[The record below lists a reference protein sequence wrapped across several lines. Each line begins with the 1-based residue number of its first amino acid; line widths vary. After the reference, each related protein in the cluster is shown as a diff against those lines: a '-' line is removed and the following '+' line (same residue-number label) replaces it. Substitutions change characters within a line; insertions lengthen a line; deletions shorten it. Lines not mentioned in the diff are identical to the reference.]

1 MEDINEVLT
10 EQTVEAMFFCNKCQA
25 NHWVKLPK
33 SLFNTKSFPVSY
45 AFVHG
50 DPQIIAILYIDKNH
64 AVRGVEYPKQI
75 GINQDQLSK
84 IINKS
89 KSQTFSSI
97 PEDLIYA
104 FEVIAEN
111 KIKKI
116 YFKPG
121 FEQIVNFTA
130 VRAMSTLTT
139 NFIQS
144 KEPYTEFFIKY
155 SDCWIG
161 GMEMYDHY
169 FTMVVDSSID
179 IDHFKFQMM
188 AMFES
193 LI

>member
-1 MEDINEVLT
+1 MEDVNDVLS
-10 EQTVEAMFFCNKCQA
+10 EQTVEAMFFCNKCQK

-64 AVRGVEYPKQI
+64 TVRGVEYPKQI
-75 GINQDQLSK
+75 GINRDQLSE
-84 IINKS
+84 IIDKS

-111 KIKKI
+111 EIKKI
-116 YFKPG
+116 YFKQG
-121 FEQIVNFTA
+121 FEQIVNFA
-130 VRAMSTLTT
+130 AIREMITLTP
-139 NFIQS
+139 NFIKS
-144 KEPYTEFFIKY
+144 KESFSEFLIKY
-155 SDCWIG
+155 SDGWIG

-169 FTMVVDSSID
+169 FTMVVDASID

>member
-1 MEDINEVLT
+1 MDDKFSVLT
-10 EQTVEAMFFCNKCQA
+10 EQIIETMFFCNKCQE
-25 NHWVKLPK
+25 NHWVQLPK

-50 DPQIIAILYIDKNH
+50 NPQIIAILYIDKNH
-64 AVRGVEYPKQI
+64 TVRGVEYPKQI
-75 GINQDQLSK
+75 GINRDQLSE
-84 IINKS
+84 IIDKS

-104 FEVIAEN
+104 FEVIAED

-116 YFKPG
+116 YSKQG
-121 FEQIVNFTA
+121 FEQIVNFSA
-130 VRAMSTLTT
+130 IREMITLTP
-139 NFIQS
+139 NFVKT
-144 KEPYTEFFIKY
+144 KESFREFFIKY

-161 GMEMYDHY
+161 GMELYDHY
-169 FTMVVDSSID
+169 FTMVVDASID